1 MAIIK
6 QETLIR
12 IKKNFQIT
20 LPGNIR
26 KKMKVCEGDY
36 VNATIDD
43 KGRVYIKPVKMI
55 DPDQAY
61 YWTKEWQQAEKEADD
76 DIKNGR
82 VSGPFKNAKE
92 VIHHLNSL

>member
-1 MAIIK
+1 MK
-6 QETLIR
+6 NNKLETLIR

-26 KKMKVCEGDY
+26 KKMNVSEGDF
-36 VNATIDD
+36 VNATIDNL
-43 KGRVYIKPVKMI
+43 GGINIRPVKMI
-55 DPDQAY
+55 DPSQAY